1 MFEKKYIFRFDEKIT
16 RDEVLDKVGEK
27 FLENN
32 IVKPTFIEA
41 IKKRER
47 EFPTGLVL
55 EGGTK
60 TAISHSDDEHVI
72 QDKIAIVISKEPV
85 IFKSIEDVNK
95 DVECNVFFVMALTKE
110 NKNDILVVMMDLFDE
125 NEEMITKF
133 ATMTDEEI
141 FCLLYTSDAADE

>member
-27 FLENN
+27 FVENN

-95 DVECNVFFVMALTKE
+95 NVECNVFFVMALTKE

-133 ATMTDEEI
+133 TTMIDEEI
-141 FCLLYTSDAADE
+141 LEFLL

>member
-27 FLENN
+27 FVENN

-95 DVECNVFFVMALTKE
+95 DVECNVFFVMALTKK

-141 FCLLYTSDAADE
+141 LEFLL

>member
-27 FLENN
+27 FVENN

-125 NEEMITKF
+125 NEEIITKF
-133 ATMTDEEI
+133 ATMKDEEI
-141 FCLLYTSDAADE
+141 LEFLL

>member
-27 FLENN
+27 FVENN

-95 DVECNVFFVMALTKE
+95 DVKCNVFFVMALTKE

-141 FCLLYTSDAADE
+141 LEFLL

>member
-72 QDKIAIVISKEPV
+72 QDKIAIVISKESV

-141 FCLLYTSDAADE
+141 LEFLL

>member
-27 FLENN
+27 FVENN

-110 NKNDILVVMMDLFDE
+110 NKNDILVVMMNLFDE

-141 FCLLYTSDAADE
+141 LEFLL